1 MRGKWN
7 IMPATE
13 QWAVRQFT
21 DSNIFS
27 VRTAARYIAAGIAQ
41 VSEAAPI
48 NGYRC
53 ASLLAHAECN
63 SGTAIK

>member
-48 NGYRC
+48 NAYRWEAC
-53 ASLLAHAECN
+53 SYTLSA
-63 SGTAIK
+63 TQVRQ